1 MLTQETAAKN
11 DGEED
16 EWSNHIGIPEELI
29 KNWTLLPT
37 ELELVRKNCRKSDK
51 IGKNQLLLNH
61 VSSILDLDSVPA
73 VATPPQKRGAAGFRL
88 SSLLRRWIL
97 D

>member
-37 ELELVRKNCRKSDK
+37 ELELVSKNCRKSDK

-61 VSSILDLDSVPA
+61 VSSILDF
-73 VATPPQKRGAAGFRL
+73 GF
-88 SSLLRRWIL
+88 WIL